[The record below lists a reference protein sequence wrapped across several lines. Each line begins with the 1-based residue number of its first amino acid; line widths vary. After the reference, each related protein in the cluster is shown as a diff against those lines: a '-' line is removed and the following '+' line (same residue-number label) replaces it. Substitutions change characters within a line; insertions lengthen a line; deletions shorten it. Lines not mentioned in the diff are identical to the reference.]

1 MPTVSK
7 HGENDTDVI
16 LTQKK
21 LKHMKALVL
30 IFSVILF
37 SQSCKK
43 EPIENDPQK
52 LILGKWELV
61 AGGNWPDDIEPL
73 LPILGY
79 YEYLPDSVL
88 RYFRYEENE
97 YVWVSK
103 YWMNDSS
110 LFILMGSLPNGYET
124 WQRNIYEFSN
134 NNNTL
139 RLTIQDALPIFDTN
153 IFNRKK

>member
-1 MPTVSK
+1 
-7 HGENDTDVI
+7 
-16 LTQKK
+16 
-21 LKHMKALVL
+21 MKALVL

-43 EPIENDPQK
+43 EPFETDPQK

-110 LFILMGSLPNGYET
+110 LFIFMGSAPNGIEFWDRY
-124 WQRNIYEFSN
+124 IYEFSN
-134 NNNTL
+134 GNNTL
-139 RLTIQDALPIFDTN
+139 RLNLKDVLPIDDTF
-153 IFNRKK
+153 IYHRKK